1 MIRIG
6 RFRIGFIAVSVVA
19 VFVALSVCAVISAL
33 RQARPEWPMP
43 LSSLI
48 IVNEAMALAATLVY
62 GIVVHLA
69 AVIIDRIKNR

>member
-19 VFVALSVCAVISAL
+19 VFIALSACAVISAV

-48 IVNEAMALAATLVY
+48 LTNEVMALAATLVY
-62 GIVVHLA
+62 GIVAHFV